1 MGRNPNNKEGGT
13 KKTMIEEIKDD
24 AKAYNMA
31 LEMGVADAILADVEK
46 MKEKGIKSNVISAV
60 NAYDGV
66 VTIIQYYFG
75 NKVES
80 DNGWLA
86 YRISEVTEKQALFQ
100 TEKIIELSM
109 IEVAQRNDMIP
120 LGPDR
125 SGGEL
130 Q

>member
-1 MGRNPNNKEGGT
+1 
-13 KKTMIEEIKDD
+13 
-24 AKAYNMA
+24 
-31 LEMGVADAILADVEK
+31 
-46 MKEKGIKSNVISAV
+46 AV